1 MGIFG
6 HSVVESM
13 RKIVLLFPGQG
24 TQYVGMGKDFYTQF
38 KEAQEIFNQANEI
51 LGFDIAELCFHGKQ
65 EELNKTSAC
74 QPAILVNSLA
84 ILEVLK
90 RNSAIQ
96 GNTYLAAAGLSLGEY
111 TAHVSAGSMAF
122 RDAVRLVYKR
132 GMFMQEACNA
142 NPGGMVS
149 IIGLEDEKVEQICAE
164 VRPLGV
170 ICAANYNSPGQVVI
184 SGEKPLLEKASVLAR
199 ERGAR
204 MVVPLK
210 VDGAFHSDLMSPA
223 SDKLA
228 KELEATPISKPNV
241 PVVANIHAQYVREP
255 DEIKAS
261 LAKQLNSPVRWHQ
274 SISMLIQNGCNQ
286 FYEIGPGKTLSG
298 LMKRIDS
305 TQEIKNIDTVEAF
318 ENMIKLN

>member
-1 MGIFG
+1 MVKG
-6 HSVVESM
+6 M
-13 RKIVLLFPGQG
+13 RKAAFLFPGQG
-24 TQYVGMGKDFYTQF
+24 SQYVGMGKDFYASF
-38 KEAQEIFNQANEI
+38 KEAREIFDQANVI
-51 LGFDIAELCFHGKQ
+51 LGFDLAALCFQGKQ
-65 EELNKTSAC
+65 AELNKTSIC

-90 RNSAIQ
+90 RNSAIC
-96 GNTYLAAAGLSLGEY
+96 GDRCHATAGLSLGEY
-111 TAHVSAGSMAF
+111 TAHVSAGSMSF
-122 RDAVRLVYKR
+122 QDAVRLVYRR

-149 IIGLEDEKVEQICAE
+149 IIGLEDEKVEQICSE
-164 VRPLGV
+164 MRSSGS
-170 ICAANYNSPGQVVI
+170 ICAANYNSPGQIVI
-184 SGEKPLLEKASVLAR
+184 SGEKSLLEKASVLAK

-223 SDKLA
+223 SSKLSR
-228 KELEATPISKPNV
+228 ELELTPILKPNI
-241 PVVANIHAQYVREP
+241 PVVANIHARYVREP
-255 DEIKAS
+255 GEIKAS
-261 LAKQLNSPVRWHQ
+261 LEKQLNNPVRWHQ
-274 SISMLIQNGCNQ
+274 SISMLIHDGFDQ

-318 ENMIKLN
+318 ETLVKSD